1 MENHTRERVR
11 AICCIAV
18 SFDRKLIIFS
28 LTWEL
33 RCQERK
39 CATNTCPCSQFRSAP
54 GFVRRGPRLAAFIH
68 RTGHNRVQL
77 RPQRP
82 DGCWVEV
89 RSAEAVA
96 QPNGGSYTGA
106 SMTVPSYR
114 ILGGSAFIPMVETA
128 ELRDGE
134 DFASGGWQYW
144 TGLGQSL
151 SSER

>member
-18 SFDRKLIIFS
+18 AFDRKLIIFS

-39 CATNTCPCSQFRSAP
+39 CATNTCPCSQFRPDSFAEDH
-54 GFVRRGPRLAAFIH
+54 VWRLFIH

-106 SMTVPSYR
+106 SMTVPS
-114 ILGGSAFIPMVETA
+114 
-128 ELRDGE
+128 
-134 DFASGGWQYW
+134 
-144 TGLGQSL
+144 
-151 SSER
+151 